1 MSQAPSKEDRPS
13 STGEASG
20 EATSTVKALST
31 PSGSG
36 SAGSRGTYVPTF
48 NPEDVVAGRYRVV
61 RYIARGGMGEV
72 YEVEDLDLKGRV
84 ALKTVRAEMAV
95 DQGAIERFKREIHLA
110 RKVSHPN
117 VCRIFDLGRHH
128 LPPAAPGGAESEV
141 LFLTMELLDGET
153 LSERIKRTG
162 RLTVEEALPIVSQMA
177 AALATA
183 HEADIVH
190 RDFKSANV
198 MLVPGKGGDRAVV
211 TDFGIARG
219 AVDGAHFATMTGTGD
234 ILGTPAYMAPEQVE
248 GGKVTA
254 AADIYALGVVL
265 FEMVTG
271 QRPFGGDS
279 PFSIAVKHIRE
290 KPPSPRH
297 LESDLPP
304 VWESVILRCLE
315 KEPHDRFARADDVV
329 RALEGEAVARPRR
342 SLLRRRAGVGAVIAA
357 ALGLLIWLAP
367 WRWGW
372 PAPTPAAGASPT
384 SQAGVPAATERPAV
398 AVVGF
403 RNLGRPDADW
413 LSTAISEM
421 LRTELAAGDKIRTV
435 PGESVARMKLE
446 LGLAAADS
454 LAPDTLARIHG
465 LIGADF
471 VVLGSYLSLGQGKL
485 RIDLRLQDSNRGE
498 LLTSSAAEGTEE
510 GLFQVVSQAGR
521 KLREALALGD
531 VSAGDAVAARASFP
545 ANPEAA
551 QLYAEG
557 IARLRV
563 FDAREARALL
573 EKAAA
578 REPSHP
584 LVRAALAGA
593 WSALGYD
600 GKARNE
606 SKQAVELAADLP
618 RAERLEVQ
626 ALHAEL
632 SGDWEKA
639 SELYRALLVFF
650 PGRIDYG
657 LRLAAAQVAGG
668 KAKEAL
674 ESVEALRSLREPERN
689 DPRIDLAEAGAA
701 KALTDFERQRRASA
715 DAATKAQQQ
724 GAVLLFAQARLGEA
738 SALVNLGKLD
748 EARRAAAQARELF
761 AASGDLGNAARARN
775 VTAVSFAMRGQ
786 FAEARTLF
794 QAALE
799 EFRRIGDQ
807 RGIAT
812 QLENVAGAELRLG
825 RPAKARALFAQ
836 ALAVAR
842 EIGDVGLAARTLSN
856 LATTLEESGD
866 LDGALRRNEE
876 SLAAWREIGA
886 VANEAV
892 TLANIGEVR
901 FKKKQLDLAR
911 QRFEESLGVARKAGI
926 RNEDTAWAYGRL
938 AAVLVAQGQFA
949 AAETALGDAIA
960 IYRAAGA
967 TVEEAQ
973 SLRTLSD
980 VRIRRGNAAGAREA
994 AAEAD
999 KLEKAAKKE

>member
-1 MSQAPSKEDRPS
+1 
-13 STGEASG
+13 
-20 EATSTVKALST
+20 
-31 PSGSG
+31 
-36 SAGSRGTYVPTF
+36 
-48 NPEDVVAGRYRVV
+48 VAGRYRVV
-61 RYIARGGMGEV
+61 RFIARGGMGEV
-72 YEVEDLDLKGRV
+72 YEVEDSDLGDRV
-84 ALKTVRAEMAV
+84 ALKVVRSETAV
-95 DQGAIERFKREIHLA
+95 EQGAIERFKREIHLA

-117 VCRIFDLGRHH
+117 VCRIFDLGRHP
-128 LPPAAPGGAESEV
+128 LPPAEPGGRESEV
-141 LFLTMELLDGET
+141 FFLTMELLDGET
-153 LSERIKRTG
+153 LRQRIARTG
-162 RLTVEEALPIVSQMA
+162 RLTPEDALPIVSQMA
-177 AALATA
+177 AALTTA

-190 RDFKSANV
+190 RDFKCANV
-198 MLVPGKGGDRAVV
+198 ILVPGKGGDRAVV
-211 TDFGIARG
+211 TDFGVARR
-219 AVDGAHFATMTGTGD
+219 AVDGTQLATMTGTGA
-234 ILGTPAYMAPEQVE
+234 IVGTPAYMAPEQIE
-248 GGKVTA
+248 GGKVSA

-271 QRPFGGDS
+271 ALPFAGDT
-279 PFSIAVKHIRE
+279 PLSIAVKHLRE
-290 KPPSPRH
+290 PPPSPRL
-297 LESDLPP
+297 LEANLPR

-315 KEPHDRFARADDVV
+315 KEPQARFASADDVV
-329 RALEGEAVARPRR
+329 RALKGEAVASPRR
-342 SLLRRRAGVGAVIAA
+342 PVLGSRAVVSAMIAA
-357 ALGLLIWLAP
+357 ALGLLVWLVPWPWGRPPQAP
-367 WRWGW
+367 VAGA
-372 PAPTPAAGASPT
+372 APTARAGAPSTT
-384 SQAGVPAATERPAV
+384 SRPAV

-403 RNLGRPDADW
+403 KNLGRAEAGW

-421 LRTELAAGDKIRTV
+421 LRTELAAGDRIRTV

-446 LGLAAADS
+446 LKLTDVDS
-454 LAPDTLARIHG
+454 LAPDTLARIRG
-465 LIGADF
+465 LSGADF
-471 VVLGSYLSLGQGKL
+471 VVIGSYLLLGPGRL
-485 RIDLRLQDSNRGE
+485 RIDLRLQDAGRGE
-498 LLTSSAAEGTEE
+498 LLTSSSAEGTED
-510 GLFQVVSQAGR
+510 GLFDVVSQAGR

-531 VSAGDAVAARASFP
+531 VSAGDALAARASFP

-584 LVRAALAGA
+584 LVRSALAAA

-600 GKARNE
+600 GKARDE
-606 SKQAVELAADLP
+606 SKRAVELADDLP

-650 PGRIDYG
+650 PDRIDYG
-657 LRLAAAQVAGG
+657 LRLAAAQVAWG

-674 ESVEALRSLREPERN
+674 ESVEALRRLREPERD
-689 DPRIDLAEAGAA
+689 DPRIDIAEAGAA
-701 KALTDFERQRRASA
+701 KALTDFERQRKASA
-715 DAATKAQQQ
+715 AAAAKSQQQ

-738 SALVNLGKLD
+738 SALVNLGRLD

-761 AASGDLGNAARARN
+761 AASGDLGNAARASN

-794 QAALE
+794 QAALDD
-799 EFRRIGDQ
+799 FRRIGDQ

-825 RPAKARALFAQ
+825 QPAKARALFEQ
-836 ALAVAR
+836 ALGVSR
-842 EIGDVGLAARTLSN
+842 ETGDVGLAARTLSN

-866 LDGALRRNEE
+866 LDGALGRNEE
-876 SLAAWREIGA
+876 SLAAWRQIGA
-886 VANEAV
+886 VANVAV

-901 FKKKQLDLAR
+901 HKKRQLDLAR
-911 QRFEESLGVARKAGI
+911 RSFEESLAISRSAGI
-926 RNEDTAWAYGRL
+926 RNEDTAWAQGRL
-938 AAVLVAQGQFA
+938 AEVLVAQGQFA
-949 AAETALGDAIA
+949 PAEMALVDAIA

-967 TVEEAQ
+967 TAEEAQ

-980 VRIRRGNAAGAREA
+980 VRTRRGDAAGAREA
-994 AAEAD
+994 TAEAD
-999 KLEKAAKKE
+999 KLQRAGKQD